1 MSLSKI
7 HKIYLYITH
16 TPNPNIFKLKM
27 NPQIIFPNLDK
38 YSTHSKSPTKCKP
51 LNFFI
56 KKDSLS

>member
-16 TPNPNIFKLKM
+16 TPNPNIIKLKM

-38 YSTHSKSPTKCKP
+38 YSNLP
-51 LNFFI
+51 LNVNH
-56 KKDSLS
+56 